1 MNRIETLL
9 VAATFL
15 ITLCIGSA
23 FAQTVQT
30 PKVPQVKKPAA
41 VRPYKATP
49 VKKPQATSNR
59 DKLSSSA
66 RGYEDDPGEE
76 TQERPNPLDA
86 KTAQNLDPMRDPV
99 RGPKTTPSR

>member
-9 VAATFL
+9 VGGTFL

-23 FAQTVQT
+23 FAQTIQT

-49 VKKPQATSNR
+49 IEKPQATNER
-59 DKLSSSA
+59 DKLSVT
-66 RGYEDDPGEE
+66 GYGEDPGEE

-86 KTAQNLDPMRDPV
+86 KAAQTLDPMRDPI
-99 RGPKTTPSR
+99 RGPKNTPSR

>member
-9 VAATFL
+9 VAGTFL

-23 FAQTVQT
+23 FAQNIQT

-41 VRPYKATP
+41 VRPYKSTP
-49 VKKPQATSNR
+49 VEKPQATSDR
-59 DKLSSSA
+59 DKLSVT
-66 RGYEDDPGEE
+66 GYGEDPGEE

-86 KTAQNLDPMRDPV
+86 QAGQTFDPMRDPI
-99 RGPKTTPSR
+99 RGPKNTPSR